1 MQSLNSLKVYSA
13 ASLTIAEGF
22 LWQPGKAR
30 RKITC
35 HNPFPK
41 SDNYTLQSE
50 SRGHKELGGQR
61 DQQSDN
67 NNIPLWAAYPPD
79 LSIFIGHSQVQSLP
93 CLVCMSVRPFFQTW
107 LI

>member
-50 SRGHKELGGQR
+50 GKGHKELGGQR
-61 DQQSDN
+61 DQQSDKE
-67 NNIPLWAAYPPD
+67 Y
-79 LSIFIGHSQVQSLP
+79 QQ
-93 CLVCMSVRPFFQTW
+93 
-107 LI
+107 